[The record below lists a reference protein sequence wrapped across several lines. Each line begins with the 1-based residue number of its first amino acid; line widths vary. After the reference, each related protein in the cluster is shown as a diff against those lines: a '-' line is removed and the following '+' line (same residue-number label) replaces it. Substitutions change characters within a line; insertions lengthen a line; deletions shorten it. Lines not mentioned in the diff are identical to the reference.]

1 MKLWKQM
8 TRKPDLQ
15 AALKADD
22 LLTRSLTTRDL
33 IALGI
38 GAVIGTGI
46 FILPGTVAAT
56 TSGPAITIAFILA
69 AIVCSLAAMC
79 YAEFAS
85 ALHVAGS
92 AYAYGNI
99 VFGQVFGWIIGWAL
113 ILEYMLAVAA
123 VSTSFSAYFASLLSG
138 FHITLPTAIAGPF
151 SPSHGT
157 YINLIAVIVVLLIGM
172 MLSRG
177 MQSSMAINRLMV
189 LVKLLIILIFV
200 VNLICRSGQ
209 KAFLPERPWFSLLI
223 SALMRYRPRHLRLN
237 SRRKRYPAASSA
249 P

>member
-69 AIVCSLAAMC
+69 AVVCSLAAMC

-85 ALHVAGS
+85 ALPVAG
-92 AYAYGNI
+92 
-99 VFGQVFGWIIGWAL
+99 
-113 ILEYMLAVAA
+113 
-123 VSTSFSAYFASLLSG
+123 
-138 FHITLPTAIAGPF
+138 
-151 SPSHGT
+151 
-157 YINLIAVIVVLLIGM
+157 
-172 MLSRG
+172 
-177 MQSSMAINRLMV
+177 
-189 LVKLLIILIFV
+189 
-200 VNLICRSGQ
+200 
-209 KAFLPERPWFSLLI
+209 
-223 SALMRYRPRHLRLN
+223 
-237 SRRKRYPAASSA
+237 
-249 P
+249 